1 MGNKALARSSTK
13 PPSQAIPNQHASKT
27 HVLPFDDGD
36 TAASSKLAASEFRQS
51 TDWRSD
57 ASDPNN
63 EGTDTDNDDLRH
75 KVVASPYKRM
85 GSGTKVPAKTG
96 ESGSDS
102 SDDDDDKDMARRLN
116 TRNVTISSLK
126 PSVDPIASTSS
137 FPPVSQHDPHPV
149 LTNTSRTQTK
159 GALLAPLDVKS
170 TQSFAHRKSI
180 KFYESTNAASFG
192 DGLDAV
198 MLMALKTPP
207 HTATDVSRGMVATPP
222 ATTSHDIDDLATM
235 ELINELML
243 ESPKIESSKE
253 THIREALVVT
263 RQQRS
268 AGKTTKGGI
277 GKPPFVP
284 PPYLDATDED
294 IMNQI
299 LQERRPGTTPIS

>member
-1 MGNKALARSSTK
+1 
-13 PPSQAIPNQHASKT
+13 
-27 HVLPFDDGD
+27 
-36 TAASSKLAASEFRQS
+36 
-51 TDWRSD
+51 
-57 ASDPNN
+57 
-63 EGTDTDNDDLRH
+63 
-75 KVVASPYKRM
+75 M

-149 LTNTSRTQTK
+149 LTNTRTQTK

-170 TQSFAHRKSI
+170 TQSFAHGKSI
-180 KFYESTNAASFG
+180 VEQPPAPQSVGSTTSLTPACDSLDLASLALNVYLKVYESTNAASFG
-192 DGLDAV
+192 HGLDAV